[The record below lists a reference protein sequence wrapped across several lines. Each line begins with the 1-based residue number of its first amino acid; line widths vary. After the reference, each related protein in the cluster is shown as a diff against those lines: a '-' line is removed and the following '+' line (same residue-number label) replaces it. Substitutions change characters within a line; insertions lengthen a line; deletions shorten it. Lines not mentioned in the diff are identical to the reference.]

1 MAVRLVPGGRGIA
14 RRCRRILCHR
24 PSGILAASAAGHDD
38 GGACQKNED
47 RRAPEHICP
56 RRDRRVEQHIVA
68 IGVPQIGQNFGVAGT
83 RRKLP
88 PDLDPKIA
96 RQIGVGIIDRLVLAD
111 KAAKL
116 FRQYARPFLQRRIS
130 QHFLRRDGDSR
141 RRGRHNHRKCCH
153 TPQYADDSRQP
164 HGFVPAARSRMAGR
178 NSSSSTRRSIG
189 PAWRRMMVPLASTR
203 KVSGTP

>member
-14 RRCRRILCHR
+14 SGAAEVLCHR

-47 RRAPEHICP
+47 GRAPEHIGP

-68 IGVPQIGQNFGVAGT
+68 MGVPQIGQNFGVAGA

-88 PDLDPKIA
+88 PDLDPEIA
-96 RQIGVGIIDRLVLAD
+96 RQLGVGVIDRLVLAD

-116 FRQYARPFLQRRIS
+116 FRER
-130 QHFLRRDGDSR
+130 
-141 RRGRHNHRKCCH
+141 
-153 TPQYADDSRQP
+153 
-164 HGFVPAARSRMAGR
+164 AG
-178 NSSSSTRRSIG
+178 
-189 PAWRRMMVPLASTR
+189 A
-203 KVSGTP
+203 